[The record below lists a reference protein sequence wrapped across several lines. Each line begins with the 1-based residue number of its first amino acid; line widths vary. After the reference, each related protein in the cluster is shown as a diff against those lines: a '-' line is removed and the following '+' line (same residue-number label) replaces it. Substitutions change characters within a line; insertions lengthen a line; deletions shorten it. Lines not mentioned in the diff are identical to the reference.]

1 MIALRFLE
9 LFKPISR
16 VIPEVKPPE
25 RKVSFQNRL
34 IWTLLA
40 LLIYFIMSEIPLYGI
55 PVTTSGDTFTAYRVI
70 FLLGWLEFWRTDQTG
85 RCDRVS
91 R

>member
-25 RKVSFQNRL
+25 RKVSFAE
-34 IWTLLA
+34 IELA
-40 LLIYFIMSEIPLYGI
+40 FAEERARQEAKRCL
-55 PVTTSGDTFTAYRVI
+55 
-70 FLLGWLEFWRTDQTG
+70 
-85 RCDRVS
+85 RCDLEK
-91 R
+91 